1 MSQTQWWVALGLG
14 GMVVLM
20 QLYDRAKPVYE
31 GWKSA
36 PAQSQA
42 KRK

>member
-1 MSQTQWWVALGLG
+1 M
-14 GMVVLM
+14 MVLM
-20 QLYDRAKPVYE
+20 QLYDRAKPVDE

-36 PAQSQA
+36 PAQPQA